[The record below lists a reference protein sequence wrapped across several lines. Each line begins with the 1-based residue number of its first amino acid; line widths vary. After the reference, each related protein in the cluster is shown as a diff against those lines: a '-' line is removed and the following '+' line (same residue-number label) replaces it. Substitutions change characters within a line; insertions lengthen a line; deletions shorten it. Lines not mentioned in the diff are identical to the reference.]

1 MNIRI
6 NYIKRTKFEDST
18 QLVLCL
24 FGVTCW
30 ASLHSKKNS
39 WFRLF
44 GRGLMVKHNSLGL
57 RFSQR
62 HNYVKVFKLGNWI
75 IEYLPCR

>member
-1 MNIRI
+1 MNYRI

-30 ASLHSKKNS
+30 VSLHSKQTS

-44 GRGLMVKHNSLGL
+44 GRGLMWKHQDKGL
-57 RFSQR
+57 RFSER
-62 HNYVKVFKLGNWI
+62 YGYTKYLKLGKWI
-75 IEYLPCR
+75 VEYLPCR